1 MSNQQRCEVS
11 CRLDGSWTRTG
22 FIAEEFSA
30 AAFKDRGKKRMYAS
44 YWGPFQISSSLLITM
59 WIYLREFVVYVSVH
73 LWEDTSYFT
82 SSSYTLKVQNN
93 RVDRLSGLIL
103 SISLIISS
111 RDFSVSL
118 PIKQTHLKMCCC
130 DSDASS
136 SHTTVS
142 DWQHVTVNLNLQS
155 K

>member
-82 SSSYTLKVQNN
+82 SSSYTSKVQNN
-93 RVDRLSGLIL
+93 RGRP
-103 SISLIISS
+103 II
-111 RDFSVSL
+111 RADTQHFSDHQYPWFFSQFAD
-118 PIKQTHLKMCCC
+118 KTHLKMCCC
-130 DSDASS
+130 DSDGSS